1 MSYLHEIEY
10 AQSTGQLREL
20 YDRFIKENGYV
31 PHHKSVFSLRPDVLA
46 SWLETTRL
54 IRSHMRLR
62 PFELVTL
69 AASAAIG
76 CQYCILAH
84 GAVLVRNGFS
94 EDELIAIVSDFHQ
107 AGLEPVEVHMMDLAR
122 KLSTEPH
129 TVTAEDIQTLRE
141 DGLTDIEITDVALVA
156 AERNFYSRYFDALGT
171 EPDPQLKAQVPKL
184 WEYVMGTSHS
194 SLSQNSRKEQPVQQ
208 LV

>member
-10 AQSTGQLREL
+10 DRATGQLREL
-20 YDRFIKENGYV
+20 YDTFIKESGYV

-69 AASAAIG
+69 AASVAIG
-76 CQYCILAH
+76 CKYCVLAH
-84 GAVLVRNGFS
+84 GAVLARNGFS
-94 EDELIAIVSDFHQ
+94 EDQLIAILRDFRE
-107 AGLEPVEVHMMDLAR
+107 AGLEPVEVRMMDLSR
-122 KLSTEPH
+122 KLSTEPR
-129 TVTAEDIQTLRE
+129 TVTAMDIQCLRD
-141 DGLTDIEITDVALVA
+141 DGLTDAEITDVALVA

-171 EPDPQLKAQVPKL
+171 EPDPQLKAQVPRL
-184 WEYVMGTSHS
+184 WEYVMGSSHPS
-194 SLSQNSRKEQPVQQ
+194 
-208 LV
+208 